1 MRKPAIWVKIAMPLK
16 KVSVSIVNYCGREL
30 LAECLASVGRQT
42 YPSLETVVVDNASDD
57 GSVEFVRESF
67 PWARV
72 IENGRN
78 ELFCKAQNT
87 GIGSTSGEYVLILN
101 NDVVLHEDF
110 VAEAVKAIEADPKVG
125 AVTGKILRMDGRT
138 LDTTGLFR
146 GRDRRPVERGYGR
159 PDEGRFEAPEY
170 VFGTG
175 GVCPLYRRE
184 CLDDASPDGEYFD
197 PGYGAFYED
206 LDLAWRAQRKGWRAY
221 YAPKAIAWHHRGATA
236 QKKVAGKRSERD
248 KGGMFSGFAYA
259 RLPDFLK
266 ARLLLNRYKTMIRN
280 DRLPE
285 FFRDL
290 PWILLYDLKLWGYTL
305 LFSPRALP
313 GFIKG
318 LPGLAAAWRRRRE
331 FNGN

>member
-1 MRKPAIWVKIAMPLK
+1 MPLK

-78 ELFCKAQNT
+78 ELFCRAQNT
-87 GIGSTSGEYVLILN
+87 GISSTSGEYVLILN

-110 VAEAVKAIEADPKVG
+110 ITEAVKAMEADPKVG
-125 AVTGKILRMDGRT
+125 AVSGKVFRMDGRT
-138 LDTTGLFR
+138 IDTTGLFK

-159 PDEGRFEAPEY
+159 PDEGRFDGPEY
-170 VFGTG
+170 VFGAG

-184 CLDDASPDGEYFD
+184 CLDDTALGGEYFD
-197 PGYGAFYED
+197 SGYGAFYED
-206 LDLAWRAQRKGWRAY
+206 LDLAWRAHRKGWRAF
-221 YAPKAIAWHHRGATA
+221 YAPKAVAWHHRGATA
-236 QKKVAGKRSERD
+236 QRGKGD
-248 KGGMFSGFAYA
+248 KRGMFSGFAYA

-266 ARLLLNRYKTMIRN
+266 ARLLLNRYKTMIKN

-285 FFRDL
+285 FIRDL
-290 PWILLYDLKLWGYTL
+290 PWIFLYDLRLWGFTL
-305 LFSPRALP
+305 LFSPGAVP
-313 GFIKG
+313 DFVKG
-318 LPGLAAAWRRRRE
+318 LPGLVAAWRRRRE
-331 FNGN
+331 INGI

>member
-1 MRKPAIWVKIAMPLK
+1 MPLK

-42 YPSLETVVVDNASDD
+42 CPPLETVVVDNASDD
-57 GSVEFVRESF
+57 GSAEFVRESF

-78 ELFCKAQNT
+78 ELFCRAQNT

-110 VAEAVKAIEADPKVG
+110 IAEAVKAMEADPRVG
-125 AVTGKILRMDGRT
+125 AVTGKVFRMDGRT
-138 LDTTGLFR
+138 LDTTGLFK

-159 PDEGRFEAPEY
+159 PDEGRFDGPEY
-170 VFGTG
+170 VFGAG

-184 CLDDASPDGEYFD
+184 CLDDTAPGGEYFD

-206 LDLAWRAQRKGWRAY
+206 LDLAWRAHRNGWRAF
-221 YAPKAIAWHHRGATA
+221 YAPRAVAWHHRGATA
-236 QKKVAGKRSERD
+236 QRGKSGRGD
-248 KGGMFSGFAYA
+248 KGQYRGVFSGFAYA

-285 FFRDL
+285 FIRDL
-290 PWILLYDLKLWGYTL
+290 PWIFLYDLRLWGFTL
-305 LFSPRALP
+305 LFSPGAVP
-313 GFIKG
+313 DFVKGF
-318 LPGLAAAWRRRRE
+318 PGLVAAWRRRRE
-331 FNGN
+331 INGI